1 MLTVRAPAKVNL
13 TLTVH
18 GRRDDGYHDLTSLVV
33 FAGVGDTLSLTP
45 DAPFGLSIT
54 GPFGEGLGT
63 GPDNLVLRAA
73 ERLYQHLGR
82 PPRGHFALVK
92 RLPVA
97 SGIGGGSAD
106 AAAALRLLAQVH
118 DLSLADPALMAAS
131 RESGADVPVCLMA
144 RARIMS
150 GIGDSLGPP
159 LRLPKLFTV
168 LVNPGLAVPTAA
180 VFASL
185 GLAHGQRHATTAAS
199 GASGAV
205 ASWHE
210 DWPEDSRGMIA
221 SLQSGHGNDLE
232 APAIRTAP
240 VIDTVLDALRA
251 TEGCRLARMSGSGAT
266 CFGLF
271 DDCASS
277 ARAARQIGRSHPN
290 WWVKPTVLR

>member
-45 DAPFGLSIT
+45 DASSGMSIT
-54 GPFGEGLGT
+54 GPFGEGLDT

-73 ERLYQHLGR
+73 GRLFQRLGH
-82 PPRGHFALVK
+82 PPRGHFALTK

-118 DLSLADPALMAAS
+118 DLALADPVLMAAS
-131 RESGADVPVCLMA
+131 RDSGADVPVCLMA

-159 LRLPKLFTV
+159 MRLPKLFAL
-168 LVNPGLAVPTAA
+168 LVNPGVAVPTAA

-185 GLAHGQRHATTAAS
+185 GLAPGQRYQPKADARLS
-199 GASGAV
+199 SAV

-210 DWPEDSRGMIA
+210 DWPEHSRGMIA

-232 APAIRTAP
+232 GPAIRTAP
-240 VIDTVLDALRA
+240 VIGAVLDALRA

-277 ARAARQIGRSHPN
+277 ARAARRIGRAHPD
-290 WWVKPTVLR
+290 WWVKPTILR

>member
-45 DAPFGLSIT
+45 SAPFGMSIT
-54 GPFGEGLGT
+54 GPFGEGLDT

-73 ERLYQHLGR
+73 ARLCHRLGC
-82 PPRGHFALVK
+82 PPHGQFALVK

-118 DLSLADPALMAAS
+118 HLSLADPVLMAAS
-131 RESGADVPVCLMA
+131 RDSGADVPVCLMA
-144 RARIMS
+144 RARIMG

-159 LRLPKLFTV
+159 LRLPKLFAL
-168 LVNPGLAVPTAA
+168 LVNPGLAVSTAA

-185 GLAHGQRHATTAAS
+185 GLAAGQRHQPRSES
-199 GASGAV
+199 GTV
-205 ASWHE
+205 ASWLE
-210 DWPEDSRGMIA
+210 DWPEDGRALMA
-221 SLQSGHGNDLE
+221 SLHGHGNDLE

-240 VIDTVLDALRA
+240 VIGAVLDALRA
-251 TEGCRLARMSGSGAT
+251 VKGCRLARMSGSGAT

-271 DDCASS
+271 DDSASS
-277 ARAARQIGRSHPN
+277 DRAARRIRGSHPD